1 VGLAAALSD
10 RGDADSCALC
20 GSRLDEPDVTAAAL
34 ADAARALDRQITEMA
49 GAARD
54 VSAAERQLDEKIS
67 ALAGEA
73 ERTAAA
79 LEAAA
84 DADDAA
90 RQGARRAEEQAYL
103 RGVIAEHLRIADLAG
118 EDPRPRLTATV
129 KTLEKEL
136 EEASKGLDPMS
147 VRERLDDRLDAVADN
162 MTRWARELDLEWADR
177 GLVRIDRQELTVAVK
192 RPTGRLLLR
201 QIGSGGNHVGYHI
214 VSHLALHAY
223 FVELDRP
230 VPRFL
235 ILDQPS
241 LPYFANA
248 KDKDAAVDDVDWQ
261 EVKHL
266 FELAERVV
274 NELDGRL
281 QVLITDH
288 ATYEGEPW
296 YDDALVADW
305 HHGERLVPDDW
316 PASGAA

>member
-1 VGLAAALSD
+1 MA
-10 RGDADSCALC
+10 
-20 GSRLDEPDVTAAAL
+20 TA
-34 ADAARALDRQITEMA
+34 E
-49 GAARD
+49 
-54 VSAAERQLDEKIS
+54 S
-67 ALAGEA
+67 ALVLEV

-90 RQGARRAEEQAYL
+90 RRGTRRAEEQAYL
-103 RGVIAEHLRIADLAG
+103 RGVIAEHLRVADLAG
-118 EDPRPRLTATV
+118 GDPRPRLTAAV
-129 KTLEKEL
+129 SILEKEV
-136 EEASKGLDPMS
+136 EEASKGLDPAS
-147 VRERLDDRLDAVADN
+147 VRERVDDRLDAAADN
-162 MTRWARELDLEWADR
+162 MTRWARDLDLEWADR

-214 VSHLALHAY
+214 VAHLALHAY
-223 FVELDRP
+223 FVEVDRP

-248 KDKDAAVDDVDWQ
+248 KDKDAAINDVDWLA
-261 EVKHL
+261 VKQL
-266 FELAERVV
+266 FELAQKVV
-274 NELDGRL
+274 SDLDGEL

-316 PASGAA
+316 PAAADA